1 MYNKLTNGNLSSDKH
16 VNGKP
21 ALYDHNSMVLSGSNA
36 VDGTSNN

>member
-1 MYNKLTNGNLSSDKH
+1 MNKSLTNGDLSSDKH
-16 VNGKP
+16 VNGNT